1 VSLPRATIARMA
13 VFSVQPA
20 LRPSSTVARE
30 PAPHLRFFRP
40 FWESDPQRN
49 CRSCRHAIGWDS
61 VHVFCQ
67 RAAIVPVYPCGHW
80 EREAG
85 CD

>member
-1 VSLPRATIARMA
+1 MPNSSENVRRPDIDPART
-13 VFSVQPA
+13 P
-20 LRPSSTVARE
+20 P
-30 PAPHLRFFRP
+30 RFFRP
-40 FWESDPQRN
+40 FGERTPEQR
-49 CRSCRHAIGWDS
+49 CSTCRHAIGWDS

-67 RAAIVPVYPCGHW
+67 RARIVAVFPCGHW

>member
-1 VSLPRATIARMA
+1 MSPQRAKIARMA
-13 VFSVQPA
+13 HPEATQPHTVFFSPFGVPE
-20 LRPSSTVARE
+20 AR
-30 PAPHLRFFRP
+30 A
-40 FWESDPQRN
+40 
-49 CRSCRHAIGWDS
+49 CATCRHSIGWDS

-67 RAAIVPVYPCGHW
+67 RARIVSVYPCGHW

>member
-1 VSLPRATIARMA
+1 MVAPDRAC
-13 VFSVQPA
+13 PPP
-20 LRPSSTVARE
+20 LRPSDSFPVFECR
-30 PAPHLRFFRP
+30 PRFFQP
-40 FWESDPQRN
+40 FGSDDVS
-49 CRSCRHAIGWDS
+49 RSCTTCRHSIGWDS

-67 RAAIVPVYPCGHW
+67 RARIVSVNPCGHW

>member
-1 VSLPRATIARMA
+1 MRSGTENVSVEDIAMTN
-13 VFSVQPA
+13 SP
-20 LRPSSTVARE
+20 P
-30 PAPHLRFFRP
+30 RFFRP
-40 FWESDPQRN
+40 FGERTPEQRCGT
-49 CRSCRHAIGWDS
+49 CRYAIGWDS

-67 RAAIVPVYPCGHW
+67 RARIVAVFPCGHW

>member
-1 VSLPRATIARMA
+1 LP
-13 VFSVQPA
+13 
-20 LRPSSTVARE
+20 
-30 PAPHLRFFRP
+30 RFFRP
-40 FWESDPQRN
+40 FAENGARCACASG
-49 CRSCRHAIGWDS
+49 RHAIGWDG

-85 CD
+85 SD

>member
-1 VSLPRATIARMA
+1 MPLDDSALAPPGAAAHGLWPQT
-13 VFSVQPA
+13 VFF
-20 LRPSSTVARE
+20 
-30 PAPHLRFFRP
+30 HP
-40 FWESDPQRN
+40 FGASDAQ
-49 CRSCRHAIGWDS
+49 RSCATCRHSIGWDS

-67 RAAIVPVYPCGHW
+67 RARIVSVFPCGHW

>member
-1 VSLPRATIARMA
+1 MPSGTKTASAQDIEVATTSA
-13 VFSVQPA
+13 
-20 LRPSSTVARE
+20 
-30 PAPHLRFFRP
+30 RFFRP
-40 FWESDPQRN
+40 FGEHTPEQR
-49 CRSCRHAIGWDS
+49 CSTCRHAIGWDS

-67 RAAIVPVYPCGHW
+67 RARIVSVFPCGHW